1 MAWST
6 QIRARLNLPRSC
18 SGRSVRLYIDVNQL
32 GSRSRILTLSMLTLC
47 SGLSVLTWK
56 RDSRVLS
63 VSPMY
68 LSMHFSLRSPPQA
81 NLSLLLYAILSV
93 QQRKAREQI
102 GSQQA
107 VLWSIPLK
115 NWIDQFYAIT
125 FVSIS
130 CPLLIWT
137 YATRRPDIFVHT
149 YHETN
154 KSIVSWLLATRW

>member
-6 QIRARLNLPRSC
+6 CLRSVQDWILPRSC
-18 SGRSVRLYIDVNQL
+18 SGRSVRPYIDVNQL

-68 LSMHFSLRSPPQA
+68 LSMHFSLPSPPQA

-93 QQRKAREQI
+93 QQRKGLWANWFTT
-102 GSQQA
+102 SSA
-107 VLWSIPLK
+107 VIDTIKELNRSVLRHYFRFHFLPAVDLNQRNSTPRHLCAHLPL
-115 NWIDQFYAIT
+115 D
-125 FVSIS
+125 
-130 CPLLIWT
+130 
-137 YATRRPDIFVHT
+137 
-149 YHETN
+149 
-154 KSIVSWLLATRW
+154 